1 MYFFFLELWRQI
13 QSSSFVAYK
22 PTGVGLC
29 NGGGD
34 EHPPQRFLF
43 KINKIKSFYFF

>member
-22 PTGVGLC
+22 PAGVVGLC

-43 KINKIKSFYFF
+43 KIK